1 MKKFATKVDVLKPF
15 YHIIII
21 SPLKNFK
28 KTLENR
34 KAPYKVF
41 IFIIFCDYFIKTEQ
55 LRWKS
60 AQKIQLNKILGAM
73 NTLLYLEERKRE
85 DNIIKDIKNL
95 FRLRKA
101 IDHSATKDIRN
112 IFRRR
117 RGNKTIKD
125 KMIRDIKAFEEEDNY
140 YEPIKVGNIWK
151 NDYIEYGSNS
161 DKSKILLV
169 KEYLIEIK
177 LFLEDI

>member
-1 MKKFATKVDVLKPF
+1 
-15 YHIIII
+15 
-21 SPLKNFK
+21 
-28 KTLENR
+28 
-34 KAPYKVF
+34 
-41 IFIIFCDYFIKTEQ
+41 
-55 LRWKS
+55 
-60 AQKIQLNKILGAM
+60 M
-73 NTLLYLEERKRE
+73 NTLSYLEERKRE

-125 KMIRDIKAFEEEDNY
+125 KLIRDIKAFEEEDNY